1 MTVNEAIRT
10 ADELKENSFSFSMKV
25 RWLEALENLWV
36 RFLNELGYEQ
46 EEADINVDETEK
58 ELLIK
63 KPYEEIYVL
72 WLKMKINFYNGE
84 IELYNNSA
92 EAFNSYFEEVQKD
105 FIRRNKPKKGIR
117 FRNFREV

>member
-10 ADELKENSFSFSMKV
+10 ADELKENSFSFSMKA